1 MSAPGESRRC
11 VPRISSFR
19 WSDKRHLGSSHRG
32 RRAGKR
38 KVRLARKRISMTVNH
53 FTLDFCG
60 GVQGDVVRKPLNL
73 REDGGQRSCASW
85 HLHSRAYWQC
95 VSWIRLRPRPSV
107 QRRLKQQA
115 RTNRLFL
122 LRPIVA
128 VPGIVIAAAARKF
141 RSRNITTKRAC
152 ALKAIASCA
161 PGGHRCD
168 RRGTCAPMPCA
179 TPPRRDH
186 FIGDEPVRDNLAQFK
201 L

>member
-1 MSAPGESRRC
+1 MASR
-11 VPRISSFR
+11 VTLFGS
-19 WSDKRHLGSSHRG
+19 HL
-32 RRAGKR
+32 
-38 KVRLARKRISMTVNH
+38 T
-53 FTLDFCG
+53 C
-60 GVQGDVVRKPLNL
+60 

-141 RSRNITTKRAC
+141 RSRNITTKRAR

-161 PGGHRCD
+161 LGGHRCD
-168 RRGTCAPMPCA
+168 RRGTCAPMPSAASPFA
-179 TPPRRDH
+179 TTLPSSNYELSPSWLTGTESSRSSAPYLEFRR
-186 FIGDEPVRDNLAQFK
+186 
-201 L
+201 